1 MSWKNKFVSK
11 SPVLKN
17 GDPTKPGSFSDIQ
30 SGSYGVKP
38 NVKTKAST
46 RPLTKKPI
54 TKEELVANKD
64 GIPIKPYKYPQSG
77 GVASGVGGM
86 IENDPKAAEF
96 AASWAPGTGE
106 IIDAKDVVVDLK
118 SAGSNLMDG
127 KFKEAAYDLGGA
139 AISTAG
145 FAIPFVPGKA
155 IKKFFGYGGDAVK
168 KAPPPKTVD
177 KSMGFDDR
185 NINDYNYAVDMGV
198 PGIKDISPDKMD
210 NLLKSKFNTKPMY
223 RAVDVN
229 APLSAE
235 SKNIMRSEGLDPDNL
250 EHIAEYMGT
259 HVPLQ
264 NISNKG
270 RRTGHDK
277 ILEGSG
283 KDIMY
288 TSSDPEWIVDRYGG
302 ENPYVVKTYED
313 QLPKNRIDQI
323 NKLSPRYKEPDWRVI
338 DRKNLDLNKIP
349 SGASIDKNALNVPGA
364 TGDIKMI
371 LGKYGEKVRD
381 GAGVISGKDLAA
393 LRAKGVR
400 F

>member
-1 MSWKNKFVSK
+1 MSWKNKFISK

-17 GDPTKPGSFSDIQ
+17 GDPTRPGSFSDVQ

-38 NVKTKAST
+38 TVKTKAST
-46 RPLTKKPI
+46 KPLTKKPI
-54 TKEELVANKD
+54 TKEELDRQSFEFSQKAKD
-64 GIPIKPYKYPQSG
+64 RNTGGI
-77 GVASGVGGM
+77 ASGVGGM

-96 AASWAPGTGE
+96 VGSFAPGVGE
-106 IIDAKDVVVDLK
+106 AIDAKDFLVDMK
-118 SAGSNLMDG
+118 DG
-127 KFKEAAYDLGGA
+127 NYGGA
-139 AISTAG
+139 ALSAAG
-145 FAIPFVPGKA
+145 FALPFVSGKA
-155 IKKFFGYGGDAVK
+155 VKKFFGYGGDVAK

-177 KSMGFDDR
+177 KSIGLNDR
-185 NINDYNYAVDMGV
+185 DINDYNYAVDMGV
-198 PGIKDISPDKMD
+198 PGIKNVTPDKMD
-210 NLLKSKFNTKPMY
+210 DLLKSKFNTKPMY

-229 APLSAE
+229 TPLSAE
-235 SKNIMRSEGLDPDNL
+235 AKNIMRSEGLDPDNL

-264 NISNKG
+264 NITNKG

-302 ENPYVVKTYED
+302 DNPYVVKTYED

-323 NKLSPRYKEPDWRVI
+323 NKLSTNNKEPDWRVI

-349 SGASIDKNALNVPGA
+349 SGASIDKNALSVPGA

>member
-11 SPVLKN
+11 SPVRQN
-17 GDPTKPGSFSDIQ
+17 GDPLKPGSFSNVQ

-38 NVKTKAST
+38 GVKNKSNMK
-46 RPLTKKPI
+46 PLVETKK
-54 TKEELVANKD
+54 KLVANKD
-64 GIPIKPYKYPQSG
+64 GIPIKPYKYPQGG

-96 AASWAPGTGE
+96 AASFTPGVGE
-106 IIDAKDVVVDLK
+106 AIDAKNFVVDMK
-118 SAGSNLMDG
+118 DG
-127 KFKEAAYDLGGA
+127 NYGGA
-139 AISTAG
+139 ALNAAG
-145 FAIPFVPGKA
+145 FALPFVSGKA
-155 IKKFFGYGGDAVK
+155 LKKLFGYGGDAAK

-177 KSMGFDDR
+177 KSTGFNDPANPNAD
-185 NINDYNYAVDMGV
+185 IDDYNYAVDMGV
-198 PGIKDISPDKMD
+198 PGIKDVLPDKMD
-210 NLLKSKFNTKPMY
+210 DLLKSKFNTKPMY

-229 APLSAE
+229 TPLSVEA
-235 SKNIMRSEGLDPDNL
+235 KNIMRSEGLDPDNL

-264 NISNKG
+264 NITNKG

-323 NKLSPRYKEPDWRVI
+323 NKLSTKHKDPDWRVI

-349 SGASIDKNALNVPGA
+349 SGASIDKNALSVPGA

-381 GAGVISGKDLAA
+381 GAGVISGNDLAA